1 MSDNASTWT
10 KRTESANIYT
20 SNQLT
25 LAALWKPG
33 PRNPAYKRHE
43 ICMILHQLF
52 IPHIIQY
59 KNITDISCH
68 SVDILS
74 TSYIT
79 EKTLRRK
86 NGQRVHIRW
95 RSDFPQLLCKNNTI
109 LTMSWSF
116 IRFLHWIFN
125 DAEQER
131 IQTSHGAAYGEDHVQ
146 AELQP

>member
-1 MSDNASTWT
+1 MPLLEPSVQKVPTFTHQISSHWQHSGNQVPEILHIKDMKFVWY
-10 KRTESANIYT
+10 YT
-20 SNQLT
+20 SYLYHT
-25 LAALWKPG
+25 LF
-33 PRNPAYKRHE
+33 N
-43 ICMILHQLF
+43 I
-52 IPHIIQY
+52 
-59 KNITDISCH
+59 KNITDILPFSRH
-68 SVDILS
+68 FVYILHHG
-74 TSYIT
+74 
-79 EKTLRRK
+79 KTLRRK

-131 IQTSHGAAYGEDHVQ
+131 IQTSHGAAYGEDHVH

>member
-1 MSDNASTWT
+1 MPLLEPSVQKVPTFTHQINSHWQHSGNQVPEILHIKDMKFVWY
-10 KRTESANIYT
+10 YT
-20 SNQLT
+20 SYLYHT
-25 LAALWKPG
+25 LFNIK
-33 PRNPAYKRHE
+33 
-43 ICMILHQLF
+43 ILQ
-52 IPHIIQY
+52 
-59 KNITDISCH
+59 ISCH

-79 EKTLRRK
+79 EK
-86 NGQRVHIRW
+86 RW
-95 RSDFPQLLCKNNTI
+95 GGKTVKEFTSDGEVTSRNCFAKTI
-109 LTMSWSF
+109 PSWSF